1 MRLIS
6 MDVETC
12 NLPPAIANVTDS
24 EVLTQPAQLDSTT
37 YSAQP
42 TQPTRPPQSAP
53 SAQSTPSA
61 KSTAQPEPQAS
72 THATQAE
79 QSPQPAQPVQPM
91 LIALTLDYAAQ
102 DVRRVLEEQREQ
114 SQVLT
119 TKLNI
124 LFVTNGALMTSLTI
138 SQLIFHPSI
147 FSLAEITGFAVS
159 FVLLVRAYL
168 PRQVAVSP
176 NLEDRKFLERYLV
189 LTPDQYQ
196 LQMLANLTEIYN
208 ANKQRVDDVSQTLKY
223 AAYNTLAIAG
233 VLLTH
238 ILATYFV

>member
-1 MRLIS
+1 M
-6 MDVETC
+6 
-12 NLPPAIANVTDS
+12 TDS
-24 EVLTQPAQLDSTT
+24 ELSTQAAQFDSSAYSTQPNQ
-37 YSAQP
+37 
-42 TQPTRPPQSAP
+42 
-53 SAQSTPSA
+53 SAQSTKSSPQAPSEP
-61 KSTAQPEPQAS
+61 SPPTAQ
-72 THATQAE
+72 AE
-79 QSPQPAQPVQPM
+79 LSPQPTPPAQPA

-124 LFVTNGALMTSLTI
+124 LFVTNGALLTSLTI

-233 VLLTH
+233 ILLTH